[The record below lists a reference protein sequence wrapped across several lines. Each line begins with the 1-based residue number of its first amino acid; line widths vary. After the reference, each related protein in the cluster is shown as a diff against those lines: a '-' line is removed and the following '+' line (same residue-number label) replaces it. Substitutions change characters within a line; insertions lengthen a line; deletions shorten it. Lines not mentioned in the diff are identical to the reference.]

1 MNVAKQTGASDCGLY
16 ALATMTC
23 LAVGVDPVTVVFD
36 NEELRPHLAKVLET
50 QRITPFP
57 VKKRRRPADPVASV
71 QDCLIYCY
79 CRLIDA
85 GEKMVCCDGC
95 DQWFHTSCAC
105 DDSVSTDHWFC
116 KKCE

>member
-16 ALATMTC
+16 ALAAMTC

-36 NEELRPHLAKVLET
+36 NEELRPHLAKV
-50 QRITPFP
+50 TPFP

-71 QDCLIYCY
+71 QDCLIYCC

-85 GEKMVCCDGC
+85 GEKMVC
-95 DQWFHTSCAC
+95 
-105 DDSVSTDHWFC
+105 
-116 KKCE
+116 